1 MGFKA
6 PRAWSHTTT
15 EVGGYG
21 DVARGVFSRVGF
33 WSSPIGTAGCKSCW
47 VPDLESWNAAVTLDL
62 AALAMP
68 ALAALDVTEPL
79 NWLPPS
85 SFSLLG
91 GKPKAPVSIDDDAF
105 LDHLENGY
113 LRESVTQECLTPRP
127 AKHWGEYCLKRIGK
141 DQFKYGSSNTLAC
154 CWSGPWLVRGHRPA
168 CDACYPATDHL
179 CSEHTHTLTTECTR
193 RRRTRRARWRS
204 ASS

>member
-1 MGFKA
+1 
-6 PRAWSHTTT
+6 
-15 EVGGYG
+15 
-21 DVARGVFSRVGF
+21 
-33 WSSPIGTAGCKSCW
+33 
-47 VPDLESWNAAVTLDL
+47 
-62 AALAMP
+62 MP

-141 DQFKYGSSNTLAC
+141 DQFKYVSVQRGS
-154 CWSGPWLVRGHRPA
+154 WSALPLWLDWLGVDRAVG
-168 CDACYPATDHL
+168 
-179 CSEHTHTLTTECTR
+179 TR
-193 RRRTRRARWRS
+193 YTR
-204 ASS
+204 